1 MEIPVTNSE
10 DLDDNTLM
18 AGVIAGEIENMGLL
32 YERYK
37 RPLYAYF
44 FKLTTGDKHASED
57 LVHTVFYRAIRY
69 KTSFRCE
76 GSFASWLFTIA
87 HNAGIDHNRK
97 RNRIGDYRTEI
108 QATYNP
114 HYEQNDFERNEEHKT
129 LESAMMRLKPEEREL
144 LILSKI
150 DDLKY
155 REIAGIFNTSESNIK
170 IKIFR
175 ALRKLRD
182 FYLKIENKGY
192 EKKKY

>member
-1 MEIPVTNSE
+1 MKIPVTNSE

-18 AGVIAGEIENMGLL
+18 AGVIAGELDNMGLL
-32 YERYK
+32 YEKYK

-44 FKLTTGDKHASED
+44 FKFTGGDRHASED

-76 GSFASWLFTIA
+76 GSFASWLFSIA

-97 RNRIGDYRTEI
+97 KQRIGEYKSEI
-108 QATYNP
+108 QATNNLLS
-114 HYEQNDFERNEEHKT
+114 EQNDFEKIEEHNT
-129 LESAMMRLKPEEREL
+129 LESAMTQLKPEEREL
-144 LILSKI
+144 LNLSKI
-150 DDLKY
+150 ENLKY
-155 REIAGIFNTSESNIK
+155 REIAVILNTSESNIK

-175 ALRKLRD
+175 ALRKLKD

-192 EKKKY
+192 EKERH